1 MSMSNMEEEENDPE
15 IQTTITQ
22 GHSGHSQILHVR
34 QDSANELDQL
44 FNVALD
50 PNKKTKSL
58 PMKYRKLPK
67 SFFQQ
72 PDRPRHV
79 PMHAHSRSMGGLV
92 STPVNHSRSS
102 STDSSASHQS
112 GLNLSSNNLPQQSQT
127 HMNNNIGPRSGN
139 FTPGP
144 MQHSPFQ
151 NSPSHLALQQ
161 PQIAHSRSKSSPAS
175 LQIANANMQMKIQQ
189 PSNHIEIPPDMP
201 LPQGWEFART
211 QDGQTYFMNHTNRT
225 TTWVDPRI
233 DVIKEQQERVNANNM
248 QAVNHQQSQMHI
260 NSVQQPEQLVVQQP
274 LPSGWE
280 QATTPQGEIYFINHE
295 TRTTSWLDPRLQGMN
310 LGGQSQMNAQIQQQ
324 LHKMNQLD
332 ISSPPPPNS
341 HQQRSAPGSQML
353 FSKLTKEKEM
363 IMKMRQQQML
373 KQTGMDPFLGS
384 NSSCHEREPSRESG
398 VSGMGSNFNL
408 PRTPNEY
415 LGSVEEEMDTDGGN
429 HNQQDMNQ
437 QQSCMA
443 TSQQGRQQHVQ
454 RGNAHQQQQAQ
465 HFPDFLDSL
474 PASSVD
480 FSNEGNHPQSNAL
493 DSDELVPSISETLSP
508 DFIHDVE
515 SMLNPVVKSENMD
528 SMTWL

>member
-1 MSMSNMEEEENDPE
+1 MDEEDNGGE
-15 IQTTITQ
+15 IQTTITK

-44 FNVALD
+44 FNVVLD
-50 PNKKTKSL
+50 PSKKTKSL
-58 PMKYRKLPK
+58 PMKHRKLPK

-72 PDRPRHV
+72 PDRPRHA

-92 STPVNHSRSS
+92 STPINHSRSS

-112 GLNLSSNNLPQQSQT
+112 GLNLSSSNLHQQSPA
-127 HMNNNIGPRSGN
+127 HVNNNPGARTGN

-144 MQHSPFQ
+144 VQHYPFA
-151 NSPSHLALQQ
+151 NTPHMGLQL

-175 LQIANANMQMKIQQ
+175 LQIANANLQMKIQQ
-189 PSNHIEIPPDMP
+189 PSNQIEVPPDMP
-201 LPQGWEFART
+201 LPQGWEFAKT
-211 QDGQTYFMNHTNRT
+211 PDGQTYFMNHTDRT

-233 DVIKEQQERVNANNM
+233 AILEEQQGRANANNM
-248 QAVNHQQSQMHI
+248 QAVNHQQPQMHI
-260 NSVQQPEQLVVQQP
+260 NNVQQAEQVQQP
-274 LPSGWE
+274 LPAGWE

-295 TRTTSWLDPRLQGMN
+295 TRTTSWLDPRQRNVNVGS
-310 LGGQSQMNAQIQQQ
+310 QSQMNAQIQQQ

-332 ISSPPPPNS
+332 IGGPVPSSY
-341 HQQRSAPGSQML
+341 QQRGVSGSQMMIKQL
-353 FSKLTKEKEM
+353 AKDKEILM
-363 IMKMRQQQML
+363 MKMRQPTIF

-384 NSSCHEREPSRESG
+384 NPSYHEREPSRDSG
-398 VSGMGSNFNL
+398 VSGMGSNFNI
-408 PRTPNEY
+408 PRASDDYME
-415 LGSVEEEMDTDGGN
+415 SVEEMDTDGGN
-429 HNQQDMNQ
+429 HNPQMGRQ

-443 TSQQGRQQHVQ
+443 TAQRARQQQQHAP
-454 RGNAHQQQQAQ
+454 RGGNAHQQQQAQ

-480 FSNEGNHPQSNAL
+480 FSNDGNHQQSNAL
-493 DSDELVPSISETLSP
+493 DGDELVPSISDTLSP
-508 DFIHDVE
+508 DFINDVE